1 MRYKILSLIDITKTK
16 VRRGQFEDVKIV
28 NQFSNYMAF
37 ENSLLLR
44 SNMNIVSGPS
54 AERQDITNLIFG
66 DNYQGEH
73 MVWTTVI
80 EPDFP
85 DAVSIDTLQEDFDLV
100 PMLIG
105 LNETVNIKTGVFRTK
120 DLDYTNVLF
129 IKQIDN

>member
-44 SNMNIVSGPS
+44 SNMNSISTPTS
-54 AERQDITNLIFG
+54 EIQDITNLKFG

-73 MVWTTVI
+73 MVWTAIV

-85 DAVSIDTLQEDFDLV
+85 DAVNVDSLKQDFDLV
-100 PMLIG
+100 PMVIG
-105 LNETVNIKTGVFRTK
+105 LDESINIKTGVYRTM
-120 DLDYTNVLF
+120 DTDHTNIMF
-129 IKQIDN
+129 IKQLDN

>member
-73 MVWTTVI
+73 MVWTVI
-80 EPDFP
+80 VEPDFP
-85 DAVSIDTLQEDFDLV
+85 DAVNMDTLKQDFDLV

-105 LNETVNIKTGVFRTK
+105 LDESVNIKTGVFRTM
-120 DLDYTNVLF
+120 DTDHTNIMF
-129 IKQIDN
+129 IKQLDN

>member
-1 MRYKILSLIDITKTK
+1 MRYKILSLMDITKTK

-44 SNMNIVSGPS
+44 SNMNSISPPTS
-54 AERQDITNLIFG
+54 EIQDSTNLKFG
-66 DNYQGEH
+66 DNYVGEH

-129 IKQIDN
+129 IKQLDN

>member
-44 SNMNIVSGPS
+44 SNMNSISTPTS
-54 AERQDITNLIFG
+54 EIQDITNLKFG
-66 DNYQGEH
+66 DNYVGEH